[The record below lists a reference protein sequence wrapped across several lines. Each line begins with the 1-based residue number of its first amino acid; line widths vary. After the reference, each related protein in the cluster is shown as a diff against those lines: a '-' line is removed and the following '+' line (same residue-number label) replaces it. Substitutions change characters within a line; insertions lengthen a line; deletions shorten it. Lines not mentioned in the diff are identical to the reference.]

1 MNAGNLDTT
10 NLLLSIMA
18 AVSVLEALVLIGV
31 GVMAY
36 RLYSQTMTTVRE
48 LEARQI
54 APLVARVNALM
65 TRVDAILGDVKE
77 VTSRVSDRTERV
89 DAAIRSTTSTVS
101 ARVHRV
107 LTLVHS
113 ARAAVDSFLQRRRR
127 VHDGPADRHRARRRP
142 RHAARAESGL
152 RAARRDWRTGSQL
165 GQYRLR
171 A

>member
-10 NLLLSIMA
+10 NVLLGIMA
-18 AVSVLEALVLIGV
+18 AVSVLEALVVLGV

-65 TRVDAILGDVKE
+65 TRVDTILGDVKE
-77 VTSRVSDRTERV
+77 VTARVSDRTERV
-89 DAAIRSTTSTVS
+89 DAAIRSTTSSVS
-101 ARVHRV
+101 SRVHRV

-113 ARAAVDSFLQRRRR
+113 ARAAVDGFLHQRR
-127 VHDGPADRHRARRRP
+127 
-142 RHAARAESGL
+142 AEN
-152 RAARRDWRTGSQL
+152 A
-165 GQYRLR
+165 
-171 A
+171 